1 MKDSDFKFLKIG
13 YLFQVV
19 KIVLLSENS
28 YIKI

>member
-1 MKDSDFKFLKIG
+1 MKDSDFNLLKNWVF
-13 YLFQVV
+13 FQVV

>member
-1 MKDSDFKFLKIG
+1 MKDSDFKLLKIG

>member
-1 MKDSDFKFLKIG
+1 MKDSDFELLKIG

>member
-1 MKDSDFKFLKIG
+1 MKDPDFKLLKIG